1 MHSAVYPGSFDPI
14 TKGHLDILRRS
25 LKLFDHVT
33 VAIGVNMRKKGWLP
47 PALRSSLIQGVLLT
61 EDLSSQVSIR
71 VFDGLTVDL
80 CNEVGASVIIRGLRT
95 VSDFDGEFV
104 LGMNNMRLDEKIE
117 TIFMLP
123 RSEHHFTSSSSFREI
138 YSRDPERAKGL
149 VPRIVFKNIEA
160 MVVKNSG
167 EPGF

>member
-1 MHSAVYPGSFDPI
+1 MSNAVYPGSFDPI
-14 TKGHLDILRRS
+14 TKGHLDVLRRS
-25 LKLFDHVT
+25 LKVFDHVT
-33 VAIGVNMRKKGWLP
+33 VAIGVNLRKKGWLP
-47 PALRSSLIQGVLLT
+47 PSLRSSLIQSVLVT
-61 EDLSSQVSIR
+61 EDLDSQVSIR

-104 LGMNNMRLDEKIE
+104 LGMNNMRLDENIE

-123 RSEHHFTSSSSFREI
+123 RPEHHFTSSSSFREI

-149 VPRIVFKNIEA
+149 VPRIVFKNLET
-160 MVVKNSG
+160 VWSKNPKESLS
-167 EPGF
+167 